1 MIKKVNLI
9 TAIAAILL
17 AGTLEAQNK
26 HYISVAEAIDIAVRD
41 NSQIK
46 MAELE
51 QKTANARYRQT
62 DAIFLPSVDL
72 GYTALSTN
80 NPLNAFGFLLQ
91 QQTVTAMDFNPGK
104 LNNPGAVQDYSA
116 KVNAKLP
123 LLNMDMIYSRRG
135 AKAQEEM
142 YKHKTQRTKEY
153 IEFEVKK
160 AYTQLQFSY
169 MAKNILSNSLNDVKL
184 IYESVNNFYYQ
195 GLIQKSDLLNA
206 QVQVN
211 TIESALS
218 KAESSIQNASDGLAL
233 LMGTELESTI
243 YISDTLS
250 ETERNFTTNEILTN
264 RADIRAME
272 KAIDA
277 TDMMVKSSKMAYLP
291 RINAFG
297 TYQLNDSKPFGFHA
311 DSYLIGINLTW
322 NIFSGN
328 LNRSKIKTYQY
339 QRDRLREEQKFQIKQ
354 SKLEIEKT
362 NREINDLQIEINKHT
377 ISVEQSEE
385 ALRIQSNRHKEG
397 LVSTTD
403 LLMSQAQLSQQKL
416 LQAQAVM
423 TYNIALAYLIFLSK

>member
-26 HYISVAEAIDIAVRD
+26 HYISVAEATDIAVRD

-104 LNNPGAVQDYSA
+104 LTNPGAVQDYSA
-116 KVNAKLP
+116 QVEAKMP
-123 LLNMDMIYSRRG
+123 LLNIDMIYARKG

-184 IYESVNNFYYQ
+184 IYESVNNFCHYYP
-195 GLIQKSDLLNA
+195 S
-206 QVQVN
+206 
-211 TIESALS
+211 
-218 KAESSIQNASDGLAL
+218 
-233 LMGTELESTI
+233 
-243 YISDTLS
+243 
-250 ETERNFTTNEILTN
+250 
-264 RADIRAME
+264 
-272 KAIDA
+272 
-277 TDMMVKSSKMAYLP
+277 MV
-291 RINAFG
+291 
-297 TYQLNDSKPFGFHA
+297 
-311 DSYLIGINLTW
+311 
-322 NIFSGN
+322 FSW
-328 LNRSKIKTYQY
+328 
-339 QRDRLREEQKFQIKQ
+339 
-354 SKLEIEKT
+354 
-362 NREINDLQIEINKHT
+362 
-377 ISVEQSEE
+377 
-385 ALRIQSNRHKEG
+385 
-397 LVSTTD
+397 
-403 LLMSQAQLSQQKL
+403 
-416 LQAQAVM
+416 
-423 TYNIALAYLIFLSK
+423 